1 MPSTGLELENK
12 MLDMIYWHKY
22 ADDGKFLTDQDAME
36 LFGASRTAVRN
47 AIDSLV
53 KQGYLFR
60 VRGKGTFVNEPF
72 NGVPVSS
79 FVDPMFMLGR
89 TGVARSRIMSRKEVA
104 KASKFIAGKLGIKPF
119 DPVLRVD
126 LIIDADGQPACY
138 TISYIPYERFPEMEP
153 VDYSNNYTYKVLKD
167 FYDVDTKY
175 WKHAIKAA
183 SAPIEVAEALSLA
196 AYSPTLVIDSVG
208 FGSYASNP
216 DVDIVTEYC
225 CYYCKSSITA
235 FSCIQKCNMDI
246 LLGGASNSASA
257 GA

>member
-1 MPSTGLELENK
+1 MPSTGIELETK

-72 NGVPVSS
+72 NGVPVST

-89 TGVARSRIMSRKEVA
+89 TGVARPRTMSRKEVV
-104 KASKFIAGKLGIKPF
+104 KASKFIAGKLGIKPL
-119 DPVLRVD
+119 DPVLRIA
-126 LIIDADGQPACY
+126 LIIEADGSPACY
-138 TISYIPYERFPEMEP
+138 TISYIPHDRFPDMEP
-153 VDYSNNYTYKVLKD
+153 VDYSTNYTYKVLKD
-167 FYDVDTKY
+167 RYGVDTKY
-175 WKHAIKAA
+175 WKHSIRAA
-183 SAPIEVAEALSLA
+183 SAPIEVAEALCLA

-208 FGSYASNP
+208 YGAYADSP
-216 DVDIVTEYC
+216 SIEIATEYC
-225 CYYCKSSITA
+225 CYYCKSSVSA
-235 FSCIQKCNMDI
+235 FSCIQKCNMDA
-246 LLGGASNSASA
+246 AS
-257 GA
+257 GTVQ